1 MIQLIRTLR
10 PEIAVKKWL
19 DTLDS
24 IDRQYVIDNRQRFI
38 EAFKSLEN
46 TLQVDVFSRQAK
58 ITSIGTTWGYDHL
71 IGKTVNIISET
82 SRTLDVEYND
92 NGKKKRARLYGAK
105 FSLLLNKK

>member
-46 TLQVDVFSRQAK
+46 TLQVDVFSRKGK
-58 ITSIGTTWGYDHL
+58 ITDIGTTWGYDHL
-71 IGKTVNIISET
+71 LNKTVNIISET

-105 FSLLLNKK
+105 FSLLLNK